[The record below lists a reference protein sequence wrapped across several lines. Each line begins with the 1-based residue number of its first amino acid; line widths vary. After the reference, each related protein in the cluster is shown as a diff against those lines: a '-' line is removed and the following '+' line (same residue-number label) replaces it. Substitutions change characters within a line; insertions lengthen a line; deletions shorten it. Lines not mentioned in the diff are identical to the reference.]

1 MRRWRSSAVCCP
13 TGHGAYI
20 RISACSA
27 AGTARSTV
35 IEEYKAQSGILDV
48 LKAVQAAEGCLSEEA
63 IAEVARA
70 YGRYPS
76 EVYEAAT
83 FYTML
88 HVGGKAKH
96 VIEVCGSTCCDAGG
110 AAAVISAVEKE
121 LGVCPGETTKDGKWL
136 FRRCECLGR
145 CDTAPNVMIDGVLI
159 TNALAED
166 VVERIRKAE
175 R

>member
-1 MRRWRSSAVCCP
+1 MKDNRANVM
-13 TGHGAYI
+13 
-20 RISACSA
+20 
-27 AGTARSTV
+27 
-35 IEEYKAQSGILDV
+35 EEYKSQGGMLDA
-48 LKAVQAAEGCLSEEA
+48 LKAAQEKEGYLTDEAIKAVAAE
-63 IAEVARA
+63 
-70 YGRYPS
+70 YGRFPS
-76 EVYEAAT
+76 EVYETAT

-88 HVGGKAKH
+88 HVGGKAEH

-145 CDTAPNVMIDGVLI
+145 CDTAPNVMIDGELI
-159 TNALAED
+159 TNAKGED
-166 VVERIRKAE
+166 VVERIRKAG